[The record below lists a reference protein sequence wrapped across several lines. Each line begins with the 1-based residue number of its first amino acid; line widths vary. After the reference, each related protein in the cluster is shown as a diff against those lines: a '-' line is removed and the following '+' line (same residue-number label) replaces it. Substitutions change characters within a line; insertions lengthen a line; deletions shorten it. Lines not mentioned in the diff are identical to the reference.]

1 MRVLFPWIQK
11 SPKHNC
17 FIENIAFDCHSDACF
32 LRLPDDILFII
43 ANLKVLSLL
52 LSECLNMNDPNAV
65 EGENRQKHLGEF
77 QVLFCRFFGCFS
89 KSALVDACGHFQVTE
104 HNSHGRSSLSE
115 AACFS
120 DTQQMECAKSVK
132 HMLFSHSCN
141 PYFYLLQHE
150 RLKARSRQ
158 EQ

>member
-1 MRVLFPWIQK
+1 MRVPFPWIQK

-32 LRLPDDILFII
+32 LRSPDDILFII

-52 LSECLNMNDPNAV
+52 LSECLNMSDPNAA
-65 EGENRQKHLGEF
+65 EGGNRRTN
-77 QVLFCRFFGCFS
+77 CFG
-89 KSALVDACGHFQVTE
+89 ALDDACGHVQVTALDP
-104 HNSHGRSSLSE
+104 HGRSSLSE

-120 DTQQMECAKSVK
+120 DTQ

-141 PYFYLLQHE
+141 PYFYLRQ
-150 RLKARSRQ
+150 Q